1 MVTMK
6 TFGDTRIDLQLDE
19 QRQSETTMHNEKELP
34 FRGHD
39 ESRESANRGNY
50 LELLTFLA
58 KYDPDLHYHLSTS
71 KVFIG
76 TSSQIQNDLISA
88 VAEVMGEIIKEEI
101 SKAPFVA
108 LMLDETSDVSNAAQL
123 SFVLRFVTYSGEKER
138 FVKFEDVTGKK
149 QAEDVAALA
158 LGFLEEHGC
167 MDKLV
172 AQCYDGAA
180 VMALGLNGVQ
190 AKLKEKIPQAPFIHC
205 YADALNL
212 VLSQGVVKIKECRIF
227 FSHFSGLA
235 AFFSKSPKRTRLLD
249 EICQKRLP
257 RVAPT
262 RWNFASRLVCTVF
275 EKKDAHKDLF
285 DYIVDHHKEFDDA
298 AILSADGY
306 VSNFETLGNFE
317 FGFFLS
323 TFAKIFAHA
332 DVLFDILQNK

>member
-1 MVTMK
+1 MK

-19 QRQSETTMHNEKELP
+19 QRRSETTMHNEKVKKNREILKRLIHCVIFLGKQELP

-123 SFVLRFVTYSGEKER
+123 SFVLRFVTDSGVKER

-149 QAEDVAALA
+149 RAEDVAALA

-180 VMALGLNGVQ
+180 VMASGLNGVQ
-190 AKLKEKIPQAPFIHC
+190 AKSFTIDRAQREALSWEEPPERGSLLGGAPRERLSPGRSPQRE
-205 YADALNL
+205 ALSWEEPQRGSL
-212 VLSQGVVKIKECRIF
+212 LESPREALSWR
-227 FSHFSGLA
+227 
-235 AFFSKSPKRTRLLD
+235 SPREALSWEEPPEPRERLSPGRSPQREALSW
-249 EICQKRLP
+249 EEPPEPRERLSP
-257 RVAPT
+257 GRSPQREA
-262 RWNFASRLVCTVF
+262 
-275 EKKDAHKDLF
+275 
-285 DYIVDHHKEFDDA
+285 
-298 AILSADGY
+298 LSWED
-306 VSNFETLGNFE
+306 
-317 FGFFLS
+317 
-323 TFAKIFAHA
+323 
-332 DVLFDILQNK
+332 

>member
-1 MVTMK
+1 MK

-19 QRQSETTMHNEKELP
+19 QRRSEMTMHNEKVKKNREILKHCVIFLGKQELP

-123 SFVLRFVTYSGEKER
+123 SFVLRFVTDSGVKER

-149 QAEDVAALA
+149 RAEDVAALA

-180 VMALGLNGVQ
+180 VMASGLNGVQ
-190 AKLKEKIPQAPFIHC
+190 AKVKEKIPQALFIHC
-205 YADALNL
+205 YA
-212 VLSQGVVKIKECRIF
+212 QVKIKECRIF
-227 FSHFSGLA
+227 FSHLSGLA
-235 AFFSKSPKRTRLLD
+235 AFFSKSPK
-249 EICQKRLP
+249 
-257 RVAPT
+257 
-262 RWNFASRLVCTVF
+262 
-275 EKKDAHKDLF
+275 
-285 DYIVDHHKEFDDA
+285 
-298 AILSADGY
+298 
-306 VSNFETLGNFE
+306 
-317 FGFFLS
+317 
-323 TFAKIFAHA
+323 
-332 DVLFDILQNK
+332 